1 MKKTI
6 TSLLAG
12 VSILFALAAP
22 VHAQDA
28 KPAAEAPVAAATAP
42 AAAAPEA
49 SAPAAA
55 AAPAA
60 APAAPAEA
68 APAAPTPQKGDTA
81 WMMTSTLLVILMTI
95 PGLALFYGG
104 LVRSKN
110 MLSILMQV
118 FFIFAVIVVL
128 WCIYGYSLA
137 FTEGN
142 AFFGNLHDRT
152 FLNGIWDPVKG
163 AFAYAAT
170 FSKGVVIPEFAFVA
184 FQATFAAITCGLI
197 VGAFAERAKFTAVLA
212 FVVLWFTFAYL
223 PIAHM
228 VWFWTGPDAIKDA
241 ATLAT
246 ETAKAGFLFQKGA
259 LDTAGGTVV
268 HINAAVAGLIGS
280 YMIGKRVGYGRESMA
295 PHSVT
300 MTMIG
305 ASLLWVGWFG
315 FNAGSALEAGDI
327 ATLAFINT
335 LLATAAATV
344 SWVFA
349 EWIFKG
355 KPSMLGGASG
365 AVAGL
370 VAITPA
376 CGFVGP
382 MGALIMGLLAGVIC
396 LWGVN
401 GLKKLLGADDSLDV
415 FGVHGVGG
423 ILGAILTGVFAAP
436 SLGGQ
441 GIFDYVANKA
451 SADYS
456 IGSQVIVQATGVGVT
471 ILWSGV
477 VAIIAY
483 KLVDIVIGLR
493 VPEEEER
500 EGLDITTHGESAY
513 HA

>member
-6 TSLLAG
+6 TTLLAG
-12 VSILFALAAP
+12 VSLLFALAAP

-28 KPAAEAPVAAATAP
+28 KPAEAPVAAATA
-42 AAAAPEA
+42 AAPEA
-49 SAPAAA
+49 AP

-60 APAAPAEA
+60 APAAQVAPAA
-68 APAAPTPQKGDTA
+68 APAAAPTPQKGDNA
-81 WMMTSTLLVILMTI
+81 WMMVATLLVVMMTI

-118 FFIFAVIVVL
+118 FMIFAVIVVL

-152 FLNGIWDPVKG
+152 FLNNIYDPVKG
-163 AFAYAAT
+163 TFAYAAT
-170 FSKGVVIPEFAFVA
+170 FSKGVVIPEFMFVA
-184 FQATFAAITCGLI
+184 FQATFAAITCALI
-197 VGAFAERAKFTAVLA
+197 VGAFAERAKFTAVLL
-212 FVVLWFTFAYL
+212 VVVIWFTFSYL

-246 ETAKAGFLFQKGA
+246 ETAKAGYLFQHGA

-268 HINAAVAGLIGS
+268 HINAAVAGLVGA
-280 YMIGKRVGYGRESMA
+280 YVIGKRVGYGRESMA

-315 FNAGSALEAGDI
+315 FNAGSPLEAGDI
-327 ATLAFINT
+327 SALAFINT

-401 GLKKLLGADDSLDV
+401 GLKRLLGADDSLDV

-441 GIFDYVANKA
+441 GIFDYVANKP

-456 IGSQVIVQATGVGVT
+456 ISGQVLIQATGVGVT
-471 ILWSGV
+471 IVWSAV
-477 VAIIAY
+477 VAFIAF
-483 KLVDIVIGLR
+483 KLVDMVIGLR

-513 HA
+513 HM

>member
-6 TSLLAG
+6 TTLLAG

-28 KPAAEAPVAAATAP
+28 KPADAPAAVTAPADAAAPAVATPAPAAVAP
-42 AAAAPEA
+42 AAAE
-49 SAPAAA
+49 
-55 AAPAA
+55 
-60 APAAPAEA
+60 AAPAEPA
-68 APAAPTPQKGDTA
+68 AAPTPQKGDNA
-81 WMMTSTLLVILMTI
+81 WMMVATLLVVMMTI

-118 FFIFAVIVVL
+118 FMVFALIVVL

-152 FLNGIWDPVKG
+152 FLNNIYDPVKG
-163 AFAYAAT
+163 TFAYAAT
-170 FSKGVVIPEFAFVA
+170 FSKGVVIPEFLFVA
-184 FQATFAAITCGLI
+184 FQATFAAITCSLI
-197 VGAFAERAKFTAVLA
+197 VGAFAERVKFTAVLA
-212 FVVLWFTFAYL
+212 FVVIWFTFAYL

-268 HINAAVAGLIGS
+268 HINAAVAGLVGA

-315 FNAGSALEAGDI
+315 FNAGSPLEAGDI
-327 ATLAFINT
+327 SALAFINT

-365 AVAGL
+365 AVSGL

-401 GLKKLLGADDSLDV
+401 GLKRLLGADDSLDV

-441 GIFDYVANKA
+441 GIFDYVVNKP

-456 IGSQVIVQATGVGVT
+456 ISGQVMIQATAVGTT

-477 VAIIAY
+477 VAFIAF

-513 HA
+513 HM